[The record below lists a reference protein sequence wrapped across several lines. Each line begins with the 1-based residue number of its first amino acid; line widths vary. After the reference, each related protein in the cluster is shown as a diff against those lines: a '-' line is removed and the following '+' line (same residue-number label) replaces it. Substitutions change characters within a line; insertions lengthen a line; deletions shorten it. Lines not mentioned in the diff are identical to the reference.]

1 MRYTCNSVLSRA
13 LNPMELKLPGEYGR
27 DCQLSL
33 HMCSPCLPKQEKF
46 MTIKKKKPIFFFI
59 FEAHLESCNYT
70 LSMKCKQ
77 KLSVFFLPARWNIDV
92 RVSTTA
98 AILD

>member
-1 MRYTCNSVLSRA
+1 MAGTASCRSICVLLVFQSKK
-13 LNPMELKLPGEYGR
+13 N
-27 DCQLSL
+27 
-33 HMCSPCLPKQEKF
+33 F

>member
-1 MRYTCNSVLSRA
+1 
-13 LNPMELKLPGEYGR
+13 
-27 DCQLSL
+27 
-33 HMCSPCLPKQEKF
+33 